1 MVEEEVLEG
10 WNASVGVEEV
20 ETSMSGAAKHIY
32 LSPPPQLMI
41 IIIVRIFMRISLFR
55 DRKYST
61 AMC

>member
-32 LSPPPQLMI
+32 LSPPPQLLMMI
-41 IIIVRIFMRISLFR
+41 IIVRISLFR